1 MDSLIIFGGQGR
13 SGVICAYVL
22 GYALGGVENMSLAM
36 GEYLR
41 VQALC
46 FVQVE
51 LYIPRISQGMQEINE
66 VLRVLFLESRVV
78 TSIKLTLL
86 ISEVRKELPRE

>member
-13 SGVICAYVL
+13 SSVICAYAI

-46 FVQVE
+46 FEQVE
-51 LYIPRISQGMQEINE
+51 LYIQRIRQRMQEKNE
-66 VLRVLFLESRVV
+66 VLRVFSWKVESLQVLSKPFLSL
-78 TSIKLTLL
+78 KC
-86 ISEVRKELPRE
+86 